1 MFSGIRSIVDLCGNH
16 SFLYTSVQYREFVDT
31 SSSQDSPVYDFLYSL
46 YFSLLEN
53 V

>member
-16 SFLYTSVQYREFVDT
+16 SFVYTSVQYREFVDT
-31 SSSQDSPVYDFLYSL
+31 SSQDSPFYDFLYSL